1 MSTAA
6 ASIERTAPASAVQV
20 RSLPFPYRAALAICS
35 DLDLTPNRKVY
46 GECSRYLNTT
56 DATSMGRGL
65 GLEVGNTIY
74 FDMADQFA
82 YWNTDDEGRDM
93 VRALIRS
100 GHIDCLH
107 SYGDLATTRAHAER
121 ALEDLSRHGCRLEVW
136 VDHAVAPTNFGADI
150 MKGSGDVPG
159 AAAYHA
165 DLTCAAGVKYV
176 WRGRVTSVI
185 GQNVPRSLAGIWRL
199 SSPLRSGRTALKEA
213 AKGIIGRGDSRYSLH
228 PANRIV
234 RETTLRDG
242 RPVYEFLRSN
252 PHPHGVSV
260 GDTARGIAEVLTPR
274 MLQRLIDRGASTI
287 IYTHLG
293 KIRCEQEPF
302 EAPTRAAFERLARL
316 SHDGTILVTTTRR
329 LLGYC
334 VARER
339 IEASMRRVDGMVR
352 IDARVRPDT
361 VGPLSPADL
370 QGLTFYTAD
379 PARTR
384 VFVDGQE
391 VPRLQHNPADATGQ
405 RSVAIPWTRLEYPL

>member
-1 MSTAA
+1 MSPVA
-6 ASIERTAPASAVQV
+6 ASLESSAPAIAAQV

-35 DLDLTPNRKVY
+35 DLDLTPNRQVY
-46 GECSRYLNTT
+46 AESSRYLNTT
-56 DATSMGRGL
+56 DMTSMGRGL

-93 VRALIRS
+93 ARALIRS

-107 SYGDLATTRAHAER
+107 SYGDLATTRAHAQR

-136 VDHAVAPTNFGADI
+136 VDHAVAPTNLGEDI
-150 MKGSGDVPG
+150 MKGSGDLPG
-159 AAAYHA
+159 ADAYHT
-165 DLTCAAGVKYV
+165 DLTCAAGVRYV

-185 GQNVPRSLAGIWRL
+185 GQNIPRTLAGIWRP
-199 SSPLRSGRTALKEA
+199 SSPLLSGRTALKEA
-213 AKGIIGRGDSRYSLH
+213 AKGFIGRGDSRYSLH
-228 PANRIV
+228 PANRMV

-260 GDTARGIAEVLTPR
+260 GDTAGGVAEVFTPR
-274 MLQRLIDRGASTI
+274 MLRTLIDREASTI

-293 KIRCEQEPF
+293 KIRSEREPF
-302 EAPTRAAFERLARL
+302 EAPTRRAFEHLAQLNR
-316 SHDGTILVTTTRR
+316 DGAILVTTTRR

-339 IEASMRRVDGMVR
+339 VEASMRTVDGEAR
-352 IDARVRPDT
+352 IDVRVRPDT
-361 VGPLSPADL
+361 VGPLSPADF
-370 QGLTFYTAD
+370 QGLTFYVAD
-379 PARTR
+379 PTRAR
-384 VFVDGQE
+384 VFIDGQE
-391 VPRLQHNPADATGQ
+391 VQQLQRNPADATGR
-405 RSVAIPWTRLEYPL
+405 RSVTIPWTRLEFPL